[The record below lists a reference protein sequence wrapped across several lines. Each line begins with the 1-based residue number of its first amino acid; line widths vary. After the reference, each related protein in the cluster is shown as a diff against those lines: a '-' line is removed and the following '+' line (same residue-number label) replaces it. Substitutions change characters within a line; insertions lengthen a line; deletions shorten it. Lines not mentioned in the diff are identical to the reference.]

1 MTLQQPILKHAHTKC
16 PPVVVTAWVVG
27 INVGGRVRK
36 RRRETPASKAAS
48 FAFRPVFQ
56 LPIRISRELFC
67 LTDFTRECIAKGGFV
82 AVEKMTTERRR
93 RDSDKNL

>member
-1 MTLQQPILKHAHTKC
+1 MPSCCGNI
-16 PPVVVTAWVVG
+16 AWVVG

-48 FAFRPVFQ
+48 FPFRPVFQ
-56 LPIRISRELFC
+56 LPIRIRRELFC